1 MMTGT
6 GLLMFALVQ
15 ATHLGRG
22 MFALDRSAP
31 RSASSSSSSCTSAAR
46 PSRCCRWRCCGNRVI
61 AAGNVACFALGA
73 IIIGATAFLS
83 LYVQGVMGRSAI
95 VAGLVLMAPSV
106 SWPIGSTL
114 GGWLMLRTSYRTT
127 AALGAA
133 PLLVGCIIMIALDP
147 SRGPLAAWIAA
158 SLIGIGMGFTNN
170 TFTVATQGSV
180 GWAQR
185 GVATSTLSFM
195 RASSGNRSAR
205 RSSAAPSTR
214 RSAGSNASSDII
226 DRIMD
231 PTLRRT
237 LAASDIWPLTQ
248 AIAPGPARC
257 LSHHRRADARRAGH
271 GDGAPGG
278 S

>member
-1 MMTGT
+1 MA
-6 GLLMFALVQ
+6 LLR
-15 ATHLGRG
+15 H
-22 MFALDRSAP
+22 
-31 RSASSSSSSCTSAAR
+31 
-46 PSRCCRWRCCGNRVI
+46 RVI

-185 GVATSTLSFM
+185 GVATSTLSFA
-195 RASSGNRSAR
+195 RIVGQSIGAALFGGTINAALSGQ
-205 RSSAAPSTR
+205 
-214 RSAGSNASSDII
+214 NASSDVI

-248 AIAPGPARC
+248 AIAQGLHNVYLITVVLTLVVLAMAMVLPAGLGPA
-257 LSHHRRADARRAGH
+257 SDQRR
-271 GDGAPGG
+271 P
-278 S
+278 